1 MRKVL
6 RAGGAASVLALLVAA
21 VASGSGNSPSQASTT
36 LVFAGA
42 ADPVVLDAA
51 LISDGESFRVVYQ
64 ITETLVG
71 LKPGTTKLAPLLA
84 TSWKKSPNGR
94 RWTFTLRRNVRFHD
108 GTPFNAAAVCANFDR
123 WYNFKGAQQSSS
135 ASYYYN
141 VTFGGFKTKNP
152 SGALYKNCQAR
163 GSNIAVINLK
173 RPYGPFISAMTL
185 TPFAIQSPTSMRE
198 NDADKGRLTSDGV
211 YQPLGKYGV
220 PGGVTAGTG
229 PFKLD
234 SWRIGDK
241 LELERN
247 DDYWGRK
254 AGLERLII
262 RAIPDNAARLQ
273 ALQTGEIDGYDLVEP
288 QDIRTLRR
296 DRDLKVLDR
305 DAFNVGYV
313 GINQSVKPFDNVLVR
328 RALAHGLDRAG
339 VVRSFYAGRGVVAKE
354 FMPPSVPGYSNS
366 VPQYPYNPARARA
379 LLQQAGV
386 ELPVEV
392 EYWWPADVSRPY
404 MPNPKNNFQ
413 AFAASLNKSGF
424 KVVAKSAPWNPT
436 YLGKVDAGT
445 AGALHMIGWTG
456 DYADATTFLESIFR
470 SYKQFGLPQKNP
482 LYTLLDRGLL
492 ETDADARNGIYRQAN
507 NYIMRQVIS
516 VPYVHTRPALAFKR
530 NVVGYKPSP
539 TTSESFASV
548 RKTGS

>member
-6 RAGGAASVLALLVAA
+6 RAGVAASLLALLVAA
-21 VASGSGNSPSQASTT
+21 VASGSADKAGQSTST
-36 LVFAGA
+36 LVFGAA

-71 LKPGTTKLAPLLA
+71 LRPGTTQLAPMLA
-84 TSWKKSPNGR
+84 TKWAKTNGGR
-94 RWTFTLRRNVRFHD
+94 RWTFTLRRNVEFHD

-141 VTFGGFKTKNP
+141 YVFGGFKSK
-152 SGALYKNCQAR
+152 GAKDALYRNCQAR
-163 GSNIAVINLK
+163 GSNVAVINLK
-173 RPYGPFISAMTL
+173 RPYGPFLAAMTL
-185 TPFAIQSPTSMRE
+185 SPFAIQSPTAMRE

-220 PGGVTAGTG
+220 PGGVASGTG
-229 PFKLD
+229 PFKLV

-247 DDYWGRK
+247 DDYWGRQPS
-254 AGLERLII
+254 LSRLIF

-288 QDIRTLRR
+288 QDITTIKRNRS
-296 DRDLKVLDR
+296 LKTLDR
-305 DAFNVGYV
+305 PAFNVGYV
-313 GINQSVKPFDNVLVR
+313 GINRTVEPFDNILVR
-328 RALAHGLDRAG
+328 RAVAHGLDRAG
-339 VVRSFYAGRGVVAKE
+339 VVRSFYAGRGVVAHE

-366 VPQYPYNPARARA
+366 VPKYAYNPNRAKA
-379 LLQQAGV
+379 LLRQAGLT
-386 ELPVEV
+386 LPVEL
-392 EYWWPADVSRPY
+392 EFWWPADVSRPY

-436 YLGKVDAGT
+436 YLGRADAGT
-445 AGALHMIGWTG
+445 AGALHLLGWTG
-456 DYADATTFLESIFR
+456 DFGDASTFLDGVLR
-470 SYKQFGLPQKNP
+470 SYKQFGLPEDYR
-482 LYTLLDRGLL
+482 LYSILDKALVT
-492 ETDADARNGIYRQAN
+492 TDADVRNALYRSFN
-507 NYIMRQVIS
+507 NASMRDLIG
-516 VPYVHTRPALAFKR
+516 VPYVHTKPALAFKR
-530 NVVGYKPSP
+530 TVVGYRPSP

-548 RKTGS
+548 RKTG